1 MVSLHPGK
9 PSREMTGTKRS
20 FLGRDLW
27 VVMLSQILDE
37 IKAVDTGPKPI
48 RNFGITFFFVLL
60 FIGTILAYKG
70 RSTGYAVIGVGVLFF
85 VLGMWAPVWL
95 KAFYRAWMG
104 LAAVLGFFTSRLIL
118 SVLFYL
124 VVTPIGLTMRLLG
137 KDLLNQ
143 RWDRKTS
150 TYWIKREKTPFD
162 KERYEKQF

>member
-1 MVSLHPGK
+1 MGQKGK
-9 PSREMTGTKRS
+9 PSRGMTGTKRS
-20 FLGRDLW
+20 SLGIDLW
-27 VVMLSQILDE
+27 IVMLSQILDE

-60 FIGTILAYKG
+60 FIGIILVYKG
-70 RSTGYAVIGVGVLFF
+70 RSTGYAVIGIGVLFF

-95 KAFYRAWMG
+95 KTFYRAWMG
-104 LAAVLGFFTSRLIL
+104 LAAVLGFFMSRLIL